1 MTQTTCQKL
10 GGPNGRGLAG
20 TMHTLQHTL
29 AQKVDPSTKL
39 LNTGD
44 VLKSA
49 QAVNDMN
56 EMLTK
61 MSPAARQAAEA
72 LHNHTIGHREYQMV
86 VRKSNEQDATQL
98 KQYQALDDKV
108 EGFSKRLTGGR
119 QTLETLNQALNEV
132 TGTMSAAAVALQITG
147 EHTDE
152 VNGRIKGIAESTQEA
167 DGTVK
172 DSTNPRELSTRKC
185 VTRRP
190 RSGRPRL
197 RSVTTSC
204 PPRRPP

>member
-1 MTQTTCQKL
+1 
-10 GGPNGRGLAG
+10 
-20 TMHTLQHTL
+20 
-29 AQKVDPSTKL
+29 
-39 LNTGD
+39 
-44 VLKSA
+44 
-49 QAVNDMN
+49 
-56 EMLTK
+56 
-61 MSPAARQAAEA
+61 
-72 LHNHTIGHREYQMV
+72 MV

-108 EGFSKRLTGGR
+108 EGFSKRLTGG

-172 DSTNPRELSTRKC
+172 GFHESQGTLNAKMRE
-185 VTRRP
+185 
-190 RSGRPRL
+190 GRVRGG
-197 RSVTTSC
+197 RDC
-204 PPRRPP
+204 DR